1 MRKQRQKFFQN
12 ILVAGL
18 GLVMALILLEIGA
31 RLLPPPYDSPAEKAD
46 VCSDQ
51 FGWRGTAQF
60 KATVATEDYIH
71 DLTLN
76 SAGMHDGEHPQ
87 TKPADTQRILML
99 GDSFVRAHQVR
110 ESETAHQLLENLLN
124 QEATASPVEV
134 ISAGVDGWGTGQQL
148 LYYRH
153 EGRFSQP
160 DLVLLMVYLGNDVT
174 DNLPGRGVTTG
185 VRNCYAP
192 YFVLH
197 QDRLDPEPWLY
208 APGLAPAI
216 DQSGPVR
223 KVLARILGKIYQTSR
238 LYAQLEPLFATQQRR
253 VSELDF
259 YADDNELF
267 DYSLRLTFALIRQLH
282 QEVRQDEAQFA
293 VVLISPLALLDFA
306 RMTTAEREQVYQR
319 LPHMRRAEDLD
330 PPNQVFADALA
341 REGIQVLDLFPAFVQ
356 HLNKTEGPLHFQQ
369 DKHWNVAGNRLAGE
383 AIYRWLQEQRE
394 ARVN

>member
-1 MRKQRQKFFQN
+1 MSKRRRTLFQN
-12 ILVAGL
+12 ILVVGL

-31 RLLPPPYDSPAEKAD
+31 RWLPPPYDSPAEKAD

-51 FGWRGTAQF
+51 FGWRGAAQF
-60 KATVATEDYIH
+60 KVTVATEDYVH

-76 SAGMHDGEHPQ
+76 SAGMHDDDHPQ
-87 TKPADTQRILML
+87 TKPADTHRILML

-110 ESETAHQLLENLLN
+110 ENETAHQLIEDLFN
-124 QEATASPVEV
+124 QEAAAPPAEV

-153 EGRFSQP
+153 EGRFYQP

-185 VRNCYAP
+185 LRNCYAP

-197 QDRLDPEPWLY
+197 QDRLDSEPWLY

-216 DQSGPVR
+216 DQPASGR

-238 LYAQLEPLFATQQRR
+238 LYAQLEPLFAIQQRR
-253 VSELDF
+253 VSGLDF
-259 YADDNELF
+259 YVDNNELF
-267 DYSLRLTFALIRQLH
+267 DYSLRLTFALIKQLH

-293 VVLISPLALLDFA
+293 VVLISPLALIDFA

-319 LPHMRRAEDLD
+319 LPHMRRAEHLD
-330 PPNQVFADALA
+330 PPNQVFANTLA
-341 REGIQVLDLFPAFVQ
+341 QEGIQVLDLFPAFVQ
-356 HLNKTEGPLHFQQ
+356 HLDETESPLHFQQ
-369 DKHWNVAGNRLAGE
+369 DKHWNVAGNRLVGQ

-394 ARVN
+394 ARLN